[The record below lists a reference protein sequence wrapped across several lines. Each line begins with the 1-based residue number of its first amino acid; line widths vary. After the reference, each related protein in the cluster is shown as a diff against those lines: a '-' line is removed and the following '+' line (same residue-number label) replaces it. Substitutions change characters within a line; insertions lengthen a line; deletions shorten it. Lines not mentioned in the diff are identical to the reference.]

1 VHASVPDAHAQRA
14 RQELTRM
21 LSVRIAFDTNKWS
34 QKPPEKNFVLPKLK
48 KIPP

>member
-21 LSVRIAFDTNKWS
+21 LSVRIKVGECAYGIQYF
-34 QKPPEKNFVLPKLK
+34 
-48 KIPP
+48 